1 MDNEANIERRL
12 PSHNPFEVASYAV
25 IAAVSFACA
34 GAMVTAWLAIA
45 GLCEWWMPVGVGLT
59 AGALALV
66 VVAVWLIRDRNE
78 LLWEI
83 ETATGIDI
91 DRNGVVGE
99 PEQAQRDRG
108 KPTLPAP
115 SGNHVLISDLLTFA
129 KLAPDDKVGTSF
141 RGFWSDRWSPEYWQD
156 VMDIWA
162 RHRCVEPRQERHKS
176 KWLAKSY
183 EAAAARLFGTY
194 ANRPTP

>member
-1 MDNEANIERRL
+1 MNNGANTGRQL
-12 PSHNPFEVASYAV
+12 PSRNPFEVASYAV
-25 IAAVSFACA
+25 IAGVSFACA
-34 GAMVTAWLAIA
+34 GAMVTAWIAIA
-45 GLCEWWMPVGVGLT
+45 GLCEWWVPVGVGLT
-59 AGALALV
+59 MGTLALV
-66 VVAVWLIRDRNE
+66 TVAVWLIKDRNN

-83 ETATGIDI
+83 ETATGKDI
-91 DRNGVVGE
+91 DRNGTVGE
-99 PEQAQRDRG
+99 PQQAQQDSG

-115 SGNHVLISDLLTFA
+115 SGNRVLISDLLTFA

-141 RGFWSDRWSPEYWQD
+141 QGFWSDRWPHEYWQD

-162 RHRCVEPRQERHKS
+162 AHRCVEPRRERYKS

-183 EAAAARLFGTY
+183 EQAAARLFGTY